1 MAKARK
7 VTADN
12 LAEAIAEILDEYG
25 DETDKHI
32 DEITAQV
39 AKKGVQA
46 LRSASSVFNGT
57 KYKSGWAVDYTITR
71 YSKSAHIWNKKVPG
85 LPHLLENGHLLRNG
99 RHSNGRVHIK
109 PIEDQLTREFFNQL
123 EHKL

>member
-1 MAKARK
+1 MARAQK

-12 LAEAIAEILDEYG
+12 LSQAIAEILDEYG
-25 DETDKHI
+25 DDVAKNI
-32 DEITAQV
+32 DAVNRQV

-57 KYKSGWAVDYTITR
+57 KYKNGWAVDFHTTR
-71 YSKSAHIWNKKVPG
+71 YIQTAHIWNKKVPG

-99 RHSNGRVHIK
+99 RRSTGRVHIK
-109 PIEDQLTREFFNQL
+109 PIEEQLTREYLSQL